1 MSRSLIACAVLALA
15 PPAPADDK
23 KPEPKGEP
31 LDGTI
36 TLVDKPL
43 GGITLTF
50 LSKDGMTS
58 VAVVTDETGKYTAT
72 VPVGEYR
79 ITVTAVAGAAKPKKD
94 DPPKKLPAIPPQYSD
109 PQKTPLTCTVVKGKQ
124 THDIV
129 LNP

>member
-15 PPAPADDK
+15 LPAPADDK

-36 TLVDKPL
+36 MLGDKPL
-43 GGITLTF
+43 GGVTLTF
-50 LSKDGMTS
+50 VSKDGKTS
-58 VAVVTDETGKYTAT
+58 VAVVTDEAGKYTAT

-94 DPPKKLPAIPPQYSD
+94 EPPKKLPAIPQAYSN
-109 PQKTPLTCTVVKGKQ
+109 PNTTPLTCTVTKGKQ
-124 THDIV
+124 TFDIV
-129 LNP
+129 LKP